1 MLPSP
6 AYVVA
11 ALLATIT
18 NACTICTNESPE
30 PIELSPA
37 PWTLRGDIYMVFMLP
52 GLLPETGL
60 PLLPTS
66 SANLPAKAFP
76 PFERQYPAS
85 IAGQYVGKIGLIQ
98 VLRYTE
104 SPVGPYDELLIV
116 PGFFGYQNNGKY
128 EEGIRVSRIY
138 VSQKYTAWNG
148 RHSTHSCTLLPLHVY
163 YHHLM
168 HSRLE
173 HPKTPRPLRLDIFT
187 RRLRERENLP
197 VRHIILPSR
206 SLCERET
213 FLPNDLL
220 SSPPRE
226 LVK

>member
-1 MLPSP
+1 MLLST
-6 AYVVA
+6 ACTIV
-11 ALLATIT
+11 ALLATIA

-37 PWTLRGDIYMVFMLP
+37 PWTLRGDIYMVLMLP

-85 IAGQYVGKIGLIQ
+85 IAGEYVGKIGLIQ

-104 SPVGPYDELLIV
+104 SPVGPYDELLII
-116 PGFFGYQNNGKY
+116 PGFWGYQNNGRY
-128 EEGIRVSRIY
+128 EEGLRVSRIY

-148 RHSTHSCTLLPLHVY
+148 RHSTHAH
-163 YHHLM
+163 
-168 HSRLE
+168 
-173 HPKTPRPLRLDIFT
+173 F
-187 RRLRERENLP
+187 
-197 VRHIILPSR
+197 
-206 SLCERET
+206 
-213 FLPNDLL
+213 
-220 SSPPRE
+220 SPPR
-226 LVK
+226 LPPPNA